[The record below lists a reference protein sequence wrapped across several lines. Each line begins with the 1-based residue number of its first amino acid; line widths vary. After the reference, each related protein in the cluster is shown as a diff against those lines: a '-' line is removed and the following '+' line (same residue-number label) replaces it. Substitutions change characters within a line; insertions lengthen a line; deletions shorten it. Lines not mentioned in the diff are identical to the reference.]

1 MENEQYL
8 RTIVIL
14 RERSA
19 KKSQGQRGETGGE
32 ADTRTQAVISH
43 RLGDRG
49 RPNGTLNTR
58 HCTLDWNRW
67 ERFSASWI
75 CCIVQTE
82 EPGEQTDRQIYTHT
96 HIQNKNRHIDW
107 KHTGYHNHVSES
119 FDGDDRG
126 DPLLRFTYYTHWMAG
141 EGGKLTRG
149 RGMAYKN
156 TDFQ

>member
-1 MENEQYL
+1 MENEQFL

-19 KKSQGQRGETGGE
+19 KKSRGLRF
-32 ADTRTQAVISH
+32 DTRTQAVISH

-49 RPNGTLNTR
+49 WPNGTLNTR

-82 EPGEQTDRQIYTHT
+82 ESGGQTDRQTYTHIHT
-96 HIQNKNRHIDW
+96 QNKKRHIDW
-107 KHTGYHNHVSES
+107 KLPATITTSLNRSMETIGVTHCCDLPTIHIGW
-119 FDGDDRG
+119 RG
-126 DPLLRFTYYTHWMAG
+126 RGRG
-141 EGGKLTRG
+141 EGRGELTRG